1 MILALAL
8 VLAQVDA
15 GAAADELVAPPVTS
29 DAPVADVDAGTPAPV
44 VLEDV
49 PPPPMMT
56 AAEAPAPAA
65 GFVKGELSV
74 YLGSD
79 RLSVKRNRVGV
90 SIGGDYFLNV
100 LYTLVEPQ
108 VDLRFFDSKL
118 GIGIGVPLRIEIF
131 SFQNLF
137 RRAGTIRKEDYDTF
151 HDFGRILKYVNY
163 GKKEDN
169 FYVNIGQRYATSIGH
184 GTIMRRYA
192 PNIDVDYPRVSAEVD
207 YYNDYAGF
215 EAFTNDVLEWS
226 VISAIAFVKPFS
238 FFKPQNLLLK
248 TLSVGVTGALDRN
261 APSSIIYDPNTGA
274 RSVTSDNRIAANT
287 APLGLVGVDA
297 EVKVLKTEN
306 VDIKPYVD
314 YSMIVGGGGGFTA
327 GALGRFNFGRDPVN
341 AFRVVVE
348 ARYLDSRYQP
358 SYFDTFY
365 EIDRYQARING
376 TNRFGIYNYLT
387 KRESIVQQGL
397 GTRGGL
403 YAELSWGIP
412 NVIGLTV
419 AFEAVTNSDLKN
431 FVAHFELPWLNFL
444 QIFGS
449 FYKRG
454 FKNVE
459 EFAKADENSVLFAGL
474 RLRTLPFLFINGRVY
489 KTFRVNN
496 DAQRYDNQFGFSIDV
511 ELGFEFGRSRAEA
524 EELQKNEPPP
534 PVEPTPATEGPPPTP
549 AAEPGTEPAAQQPV
563 EPISPDNQPQ
573 PAPGQPS
580 PSPSN

>member
-1 MILALAL
+1 MIFALAL
-8 VLAQVDA
+8 VLAQADA
-15 GAAADELVAPPVTS
+15 GAAEEKLIAPPAAASADAPLTEDTADAGVVDEL
-29 DAPVADVDAGTPAPV
+29 
-44 VLEDV
+44 
-49 PPPPMMT
+49 PPPPMT
-56 AAEAPAPAA
+56 VAEGVAPSS

-108 VDLRFFDSKL
+108 IDLRFFDSKL
-118 GIGIGVPLRIEIF
+118 GIGVGVPLRIEIF

-137 RRAGTIRKEDYDTF
+137 RRAGTIRKEDYDTV
-151 HDFGRILKYVNY
+151 HDFGRLLKYVNY

-184 GTIMRRYA
+184 GAIMRRYA

-207 YYNDYAGF
+207 AYNDYAGF
-215 EAFTNDVLEWS
+215 EAFTNDVIEWS

-248 TLSVGVTGALDRN
+248 SLSVGVTGAMDRN
-261 APSSIIYDPNTGA
+261 APSALYYDSANGA
-274 RSVTSDNRIAANT
+274 RALTTDNRIATNT
-287 APLGLVGVDA
+287 APVGLVGVDA
-297 EVKVLKTEN
+297 EVKVVKTDS

-314 YSMIVGGGGGFTA
+314 YSTIIGGGGGFTV
-327 GALGRFNFGRDPVN
+327 GGLGRFNFGKDPVS
-341 AFRVVVE
+341 AFRVVLE
-348 ARYLDSRYQP
+348 ARWLDNKYQP

-365 EIDRYQARING
+365 EIDRYQARTMGRNS
-376 TNRFGIYNYLT
+376 FGVLNYLT
-387 KRESIVQQGL
+387 KRQNVIEQGL
-397 GTRGGL
+397 GNRGGL

-454 FKNVE
+454 FKNVS
-459 EFAKADENSVLFAGL
+459 EFAKADENTVIFAGL
-474 RLRTLPFLFINGRVY
+474 RLRTLPFLFFNARLY
-489 KTFRVNN
+489 KTFRINN
-496 DAQRYDNQFGFSIDV
+496 DVQRYDNQFGFSIDV
-511 ELGFEFGRSRAEA
+511 EVGFEFGRSRAEA
-524 EELQKNEPPP
+524 EEIQKAAPPAAI
-534 PVEPTPATEGPPPTP
+534 EPTPATEGPPPTP
-549 AAEPGTEPAAQQPV
+549 EPEPT
-563 EPISPDNQPQ
+563 PDQPQ
-573 PAPGQPS
+573 PPPEGTTS
-580 PSPSN
+580 SPSN

>member
-8 VLAQVDA
+8 VLGQLD
-15 GAAADELVAPPVTS
+15 GGADELIAPPV
-29 DAPVADVDAGTPAPV
+29 DAPVADADAGVAAAGAFT
-44 VLEDV
+44 E
-49 PPPPMMT
+49 PPLMT
-56 AAEAPAPAA
+56 AAEAPAPPA

-108 VDLRFFDSKL
+108 VDLRFLDSKL
-118 GIGIGVPLRIEIF
+118 GIGVGVPLRIEIF
-131 SFQNLF
+131 SFSNLF

-163 GKKEDN
+163 GKKEDS

-248 TLSVGVTGALDRN
+248 SLSIGVTAAVDRI
-261 APSSIIYDPNTGA
+261 APTAILYDPNNGS
-274 RSVTSDNRIAANT
+274 RSLTSDNRIAANN

-297 EVKVLKTEN
+297 EVKVVKTDQID
-306 VDIKPYVD
+306 VKPYVD
-314 YSMIVGGGGGFTA
+314 YSTILGGGGGFTA
-327 GALGRFNFGRDPVN
+327 GALGRFNFGKDPIN

-365 EIDRYQARING
+365 EIDRYQARVNG
-376 TNRFGIYNYLT
+376 MNAFQQYNFLT
-387 KRESIVQQGL
+387 KRESVLQGL

-454 FKNVE
+454 FKNVT
-459 EFAKADENSVLFAGL
+459 EFAKADENTVIFAGA
-474 RLRTLPFLFINGRVY
+474 RLRTLPFLFFNARLY

-496 DAQRYDNQFGFSIDV
+496 DVQRYDNQFGFSVDV
-511 ELGFEFGRSRAEA
+511 ELGLEFGRSRAEA
-524 EELQKNEPPP
+524 EEIKASEPPP
-534 PVEPTPATEGPPPTP
+534 PVEPTPATDGPPPTP
-549 AAEPGTEPAAQQPV
+549 EPAPGSEQPAQPA
-563 EPISPDNQPQ
+563 PDAQPQ
-573 PAPGQPS
+573 PDAAPAQPS
-580 PSPSN
+580 PSN